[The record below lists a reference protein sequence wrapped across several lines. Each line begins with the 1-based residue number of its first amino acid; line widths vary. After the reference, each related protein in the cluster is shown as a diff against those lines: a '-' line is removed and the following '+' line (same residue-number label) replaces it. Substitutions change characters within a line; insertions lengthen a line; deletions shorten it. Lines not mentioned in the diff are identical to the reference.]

1 MSELWQQAAEWLRD
15 LGVLSRGHAVFKRTA
30 RVYDLA
36 LALQDGTLLCQL
48 ANRIMPN
55 VIDTIHN
62 DPGKQFLKMQNIQGF
77 LESASK
83 FGVKDGDMFAAD
95 ELYYASDFPK
105 VLSCLSVLSGTKAC
119 RNAGITKLPA
129 GAASATARDTDGEDM

>member
-1 MSELWQQAAEWLRD
+1 MAELWQQAAEWLRE
-15 LGVLSRGHAVFKRTA
+15 LGVVPRGHAVFKRTA

-55 VIDTIHN
+55 VIDTIHE

-77 LESASK
+77 LEAASK
-83 FGVKDGDMFAAD
+83 FGVKESELFQAD

-119 RNAGITKLPA
+119 RVAQIEKFPK
-129 GAASATARDTDGEDM
+129 GAASNSARDTDGEDM